1 MGALA
6 HILEA
11 EGLATV
17 ALLPSPDI
25 AERMR
30 PPRVLVAPF
39 PLGRPFGRPG
49 DAAFQRAVLE
59 QALGLLGRP
68 EGPVLDVFPEVI
80 EDEAADALTCPI
92 PARHDPGLP
101 PAVDEAR
108 GLRAAFARAAG
119 GGVATADPALVEEAL
134 LGFDR
139 LANGTPWKEA
149 GLPRDVLGAAHAVLG
164 YYQQAALALVD
175 HVPAA
180 RSAETWFVHH
190 TAAGETLRA
199 AQRALRS
206 QGAPGPL
213 SFYLLPATQERGP
226 AST

>member
-25 AERMR
+25 AERML
-30 PPRVLVAPF
+30 PPRVLVASF
-39 PLGRPFGRPG
+39 PLGRPLGRPG
-49 DAAFQRAVLE
+49 NAAFQRGVLE
-59 QALGLLGRP
+59 QALGLLARP
-68 EGPVLDVFPEVI
+68 GGPVLDVFPEVI
-80 EDEAADALTCPI
+80 EDEAADALTCTI
-92 PARHDPGLP
+92 PARHDPSLP

-108 GLRAAFARAAG
+108 GLRAAFTRAG
-119 GGVATADPALVEEAL
+119 GAGVATADPALVEEAL

-139 LANGTPWKEA
+139 VANGTPWKEA
-149 GLPRDVLGAAHAVLG
+149 GLPRDILGAAHAVLG

-190 TAAGETLRA
+190 TSAGDTLRA
-199 AQRALRS
+199 AQRSLRS
-206 QGAPGPL
+206 QGAPSAL

-226 AST
+226 ASS